1 VTEHFGSGDVVR
13 VASVNPPGHRRTP
26 YYIRGKEGIVERI
39 CGEFANPEEL
49 GYGFNGLPKK
59 RLYRVRFRQ
68 KDLWADYDGNIEDT
82 VDVDVYEHWLSLST
96 PIQHASGVKR

>member
-1 VTEHFGSGDVVR
+1 VTEHFAPGDPVR

-49 GYGFNGLPKK
+49 GYGFGGLPKK

-68 KDLWADYDGNIEDT
+68 MDLWADYDGNIDDT
-82 VDVDVYEHWLSLST
+82 VDVDVYEHWLFLST
-96 PIQHASGVKR
+96 PMQRTSGVKP